1 MDCFAALAMT
11 YAGAVIRGRLPPFFF
26 YLAGYEYR
34 FLCLY
39 EVVAEECR

>member
-1 MDCFAALAMT
+1 MLNCSDASMGLGGGF
-11 YAGAVIRGRLPPFFF
+11 GNIRLNF
-26 YLAGYEYR
+26 YLWPYEYR